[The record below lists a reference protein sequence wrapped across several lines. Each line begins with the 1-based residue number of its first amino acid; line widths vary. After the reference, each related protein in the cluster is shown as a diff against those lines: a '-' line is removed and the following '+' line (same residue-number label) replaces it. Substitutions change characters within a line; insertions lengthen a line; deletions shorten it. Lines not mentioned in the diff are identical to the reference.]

1 MHENGHIFCH
11 TFADKS
17 HLWPDR
23 TLGPGFSQSNSRNS
37 SLSFTVR
44 PVCPEY
50 NNWHML
56 HSRECFA
63 TANVCQKVVKEN
75 KNVSG
80 SVTVTVYFFKFIIQG
95 LARTQTP
102 TLINCVPELPTF
114 GVIAG
119 VSPVEV
125 QWKGLLLG
133 EPPFLFFINL
143 FNLPIYNKNRWGVN
157 SPTRPTPLW
166 IQYCSLK
173 KTYENL
179 YISR

>member
-1 MHENGHIFCH
+1 MELTVAPFQS
-11 TFADKS
+11 FRYRS
-17 HLWPDR
+17 
-23 TLGPGFSQSNSRNS
+23 GPGCVPVVLRS
-37 SLSFTVR
+37 SVVQVVKLTADGT
-44 PVCPEY
+44 VCPEY

-133 EPPFLFFINL
+133 EPPGWSRYLLYQVSMIWRRTPRHL
-143 FNLPIYNKNRWGVN
+143 K
-157 SPTRPTPLW
+157 RPHF
-166 IQYCSLK
+166 K
-173 KTYENL
+173 
-179 YISR
+179 